1 MLLDIQLSIE
11 GSLTVHQLQS
21 EDEVIFHVIQI
32 IVIASPVQECF
43 GKMISQHTSTNLH
56 TKSEAFQNEPLTGHK
71 HTLLARQWED
81 VQHPGYK

>member
-32 IVIASPVQECF
+32 IEIASPVQECS
-43 GKMISQHTSTNLH
+43 GKMISQHIHQPS
-56 TKSEAFQNEPLTGHK
+56 
-71 HTLLARQWED
+71 
-81 VQHPGYK
+81 YKE